1 MADEKSVGFKSLPN
15 RFDVDGWINS
25 MNVTGYRTIT
35 GSSCTVIKM
44 KCMEIG
50 GTCGKIMFCIC
61 YSQVTVT
68 GFKHP
73 DSRLPAIKYP
83 FGTSFFRKLCWSA
96 KVLVKSILTGPWSQ
110 VNVPVYLYPFEK
122 PDDTKST
129 TKIKESCSDKR
140 FKRHKISWI
149 NYFCSAKQIN
159 NRNHSCE
166 CTSVQHKN
174 NFVAVCR

>member
-1 MADEKSVGFKSLPN
+1 
-15 RFDVDGWINS
+15 
-25 MNVTGYRTIT
+25 
-35 GSSCTVIKM
+35 
-44 KCMEIG
+44 MEIG

-73 DSRLPAIKYP
+73 YSRLLPIKYP
-83 FGTSFFRKLCWSA
+83 SEHPFSESYADLQ

-110 VNVPVYLYPFEK
+110 VNVPVFLYPFEK

-140 FKRHKISWI
+140 FKRHKIS
-149 NYFCSAKQIN
+149 
-159 NRNHSCE
+159 
-166 CTSVQHKN
+166 
-174 NFVAVCR
+174 